1 MDQFRVIGGP
11 IRLPIGALI
20 AITPEQM
27 KLREHRLEDLKGGTY
42 RVVEPV
48 EFKVGET
55 LGIEYQGLSKALLD
69 HIDPGLGEAVKR
81 QSKAVSADKPKA
93 KSK

>member
-1 MDQFRVIGGP
+1 MDQFRVTGGP
-11 IRLPIGALI
+11 IRLPIGAVI
-20 AITPEQM
+20 AITPEQV
-27 KLREHRLEDLKGGTY
+27 LIREHRLEDLEGGTY

-69 HIDPGLGEAVKR
+69 QIEPGLGEAVKR
-81 QSKAVSADKPKA
+81 QSKSAAADKPKA

>member
-1 MDQFRVIGGP
+1 MDQFRVTGGP
-11 IRLPIGALI
+11 IRVPIGALI
-20 AITPEQM
+20 TITPEQM
-27 KLREHRLEDLKGGTY
+27 KLREHRLVDLEDGTY

-69 HIDPGLGEAVKR
+69 QIDPGLGQEVKR
-81 QSKAVSADKPKA
+81 ISKTAAADKPKA
-93 KSK
+93 KGK

>member
-1 MDQFRVIGGP
+1 MDHFQVTGGP

-20 AITPEQM
+20 TITPEQM
-27 KLREHRLEDLKGGTY
+27 KLREHRLVDLEDGTY

-55 LGIEYQGLSKALLD
+55 LGIECQGLSKALLD
-69 HIDPGLGEAVKR
+69 QIDPGLGQAVK
-81 QSKAVSADKPKA
+81 QKSKSAATDKPKA

>member
-1 MDQFRVIGGP
+1 MDQFQVTGGP
-11 IRLPIGALI
+11 FRLPIGAVV
-20 AITPEQM
+20 AITPEQ
-27 KLREHRLEDLKGGTY
+27 LSIREHRLEDLEDGTY

-55 LGIEYQGLSKALLD
+55 LGIKYQGLSKALLD
-69 HIDPGLGEAVKR
+69 QIDPGLGEAVKR

>member
-1 MDQFRVIGGP
+1 MDQFRVTGGP
-11 IRLPIGALI
+11 IRLPIGAVV
-20 AITPEQM
+20 AITPEQL
-27 KLREHRLEDLKGGTY
+27 KLREHRLEDLEDGTY

-69 HIDPGLGEAVKR
+69 QIAPGLGQAVKR
-81 QSKAVSADKPKA
+81 QAKAVASDKPNA
-93 KSK
+93 KGK